1 MQGTTDSAGDSNSA
15 AVSNGIRID
24 RVLLLTGTLGLSYLF
39 ICWFSAI
46 YVLVTALGGAYLAI
60 AGNMRLRDVVVTISI
75 MIVYVLMW
83 SIARWI
89 ARGLLEGR
97 KAPAIVACILMIG
110 YAAFLIMLISGD
122 LIMLISGDSKPASVL
137 GAETLAGLVAFA
149 LAALVFSLLLIA
161 SFRNRLYWGGAR

>member
-83 SIARWI
+83 IIARWI

-97 KAPAIVACILMIG
+97 KAPAIVACITMIG
-110 YAAFLIMLISGD
+110 YAAFLIMLI
-122 LIMLISGDSKPASVL
+122 LGDSKPASVL
-137 GAETLAGLVAFA
+137 GAQTLAGLVALA

-161 SFRNRLYWGGAR
+161 SFRNRLYWGGVR